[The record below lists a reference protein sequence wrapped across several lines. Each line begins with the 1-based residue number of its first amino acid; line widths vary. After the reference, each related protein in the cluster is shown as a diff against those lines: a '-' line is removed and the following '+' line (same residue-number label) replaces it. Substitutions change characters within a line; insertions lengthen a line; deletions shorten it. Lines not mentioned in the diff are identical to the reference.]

1 VSERSLGLRAS
12 NGSVGPSMKAFLS
25 DRSVFR
31 GVVSD
36 PGRLSTKPT
45 RGRLTRVER
54 TGGAHASANV
64 EANSSLQGGHIL
76 LKTQYGL
83 VLAVPWWGTIG
94 SPSVVHP
101 AGPARPLKGI
111 TL

>member
-1 VSERSLGLRAS
+1 
-12 NGSVGPSMKAFLS
+12 
-25 DRSVFR
+25 
-31 GVVSD
+31 VV
-36 PGRLSTKPT
+36 PMLQ
-45 RGRLTRVER
+45 R
-54 TGGAHASANV
+54 TSRQTG
-64 EANSSLQGGHIL
+64 SLQGGHIL
-76 LKTQYGL
+76 LKTRYGL